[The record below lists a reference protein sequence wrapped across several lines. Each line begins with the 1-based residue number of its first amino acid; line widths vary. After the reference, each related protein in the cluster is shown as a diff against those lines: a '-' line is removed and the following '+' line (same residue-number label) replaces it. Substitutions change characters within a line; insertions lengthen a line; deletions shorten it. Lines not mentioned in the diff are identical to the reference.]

1 MEGIVYSDVVEGVQT
16 KINDEER
23 VYDEVNVEGPLSLIV
38 L

>member
-1 MEGIVYSDVVEGVQT
+1 MDGIVDGNIIEGVQT

>member
-1 MEGIVYSDVVEGVQT
+1 MDGIVDSDVVEGVQT

-23 VYDEVNVEGPLSLIV
+23 VYDEANVEGPLSLIV